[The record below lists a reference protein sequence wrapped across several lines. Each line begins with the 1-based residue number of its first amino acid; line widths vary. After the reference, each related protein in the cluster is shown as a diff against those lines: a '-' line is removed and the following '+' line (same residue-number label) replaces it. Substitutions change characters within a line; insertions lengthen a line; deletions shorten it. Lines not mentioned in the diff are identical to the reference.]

1 MRNQKNQNQR
11 KNPAR
16 SGQALPLASLLR
28 ICADQTRL
36 RLLNLVTSEEEVC
49 VNHLVEVLGAS
60 QPKVSRHLACLK
72 RAGLVSDRRDGL
84 WVYYRLAEPLDED
97 SGRLIEYLLSCFAGS
112 SEMQFDAARLRAL
125 RTTQSPARF
134 TGRAASIDAPAQP
147 HVPVSLIEAEHPA
160 TASFSV
166 SDLEIELL

>member
-1 MRNQKNQNQR
+1 MKNQKTPNQR
-11 KNPAR
+11 KNPAQA
-16 SGQALPLASLLR
+16 GQALQLASLLR
-28 ICADQTRL
+28 VCSDQTRL
-36 RLLNLVTSEEEVC
+36 RLLNLVISEGEIC
-49 VNHLVEVLGAS
+49 VNHLVEVLRTS

-112 SEMQFDAARLRAL
+112 PEMQLDAARLLAL
-125 RTTQSPARF
+125 RATQSPAGF
-134 TGRAASIDAPAQP
+134 TRRAVSIGAQIPPLVPAAMTEADRPVAASLA
-147 HVPVSLIEAEHPA
+147 
-160 TASFSV
+160 V